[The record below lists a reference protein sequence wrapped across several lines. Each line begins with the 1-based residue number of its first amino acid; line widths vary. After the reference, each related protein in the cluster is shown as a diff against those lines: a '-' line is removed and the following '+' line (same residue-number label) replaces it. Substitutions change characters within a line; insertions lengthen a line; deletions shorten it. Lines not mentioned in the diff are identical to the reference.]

1 MTTKPKRTIADRL
14 AAARLAIEGALADPE
29 VLAELSVFGYEQTRI
44 EEGLALYQETRSL
57 NEAQMAKYGDQY
69 DATANVNSAWEIA
82 DSEFAVSRRIARI
95 AMKDN
100 LKALGSLRLNESRKK
115 RFAKWTVQAE
125 AFYNNLL
132 AEPALITQ
140 MGRFG
145 YDQARLEA
153 EAAQVRSVIDADVVQ
168 EGAKG
173 QAQEGTLMRDE
184 KLDALDEW
192 MSDFK
197 AVARIALTDN
207 PQRLEKLGF
216 GAV

>member
-1 MTTKPKRTIADRL
+1 MTTKPKQSIADRL
-14 AAARLAIEGALADPE
+14 AAARLAIEGAMTDPE
-29 VLAELSVFGYEQTRI
+29 IQAALSVFGYDQARI
-44 EEGLALYQETRSL
+44 EKGLALYQETRSL
-57 NEAQMAKYGDQY
+57 NEAQMARYGDQY
-69 DATANVNSAWEIA
+69 DATANMNSAFEIA
-82 DSEFAVSRRIARI
+82 DSAFAVSRRIARI

-100 LKALGSLRLNESRKK
+100 PKALGWLRLNESRKK
-115 RFAKWTVQAE
+115 SFAKWAVQAE

-132 AEPALITQ
+132 AEPALIAE

-145 YDQARLEA
+145 YDQSRLEA
-153 EAAQVRSVIDADVVQ
+153 EVAQVRAAISADVTQ

-184 KLDALDEW
+184 ELDALDEW

-197 AVARIALTDN
+197 AIARIALTDN